1 MEIQKTIKIPVYYDT
16 TQSKISI
23 IDNLTARMTYCIRL
37 ISDLIT
43 EDTKLN
49 RKTIR
54 GLVKNSDVVKITGL
68 SAGFVDQCIDKVIWS
83 WKSYQ
88 RLHNQWQYRV
98 GKVEERVASAKDDN
112 VKEKSEKSLNKLLKR
127 EPSIPIFHNKTSCRL
142 DIRTG
147 KVEYNKTSK
156 SVILWIHISTL
167 KKGKTIDIPLNP
179 SHYHINQLR
188 NTEIKSFEIIKRNN
202 KYYIHVTITK
212 VIENKPISSIGGI
225 DQGLNKSI
233 AVVLLTEPFP
243 HEGQILDSAKVELL
257 EKYDNIVSSL
267 QEAKKWDKLRGLR
280 HKRENVSIYHD
291 WCLAN
296 KVADFTEGS
305 YIAIGNAR
313 FRQTQIHG
321 NGMPTLRKRVGK
333 WSYGRQRTFIALKRA
348 ERGYPTELRDEYGT
362 SKECHCCGSM
372 LTKRKFETGFSYILC
387 YSCGGK
393 IDADINAGYNIALR
407 CRDDW
412 LKAGMNMGETYAS
425 L

>member
-1 MEIQKTIKIPVYYDT
+1 MEIQKTIKIPIHYDT
-16 TQSKISI
+16 TQSKVSI
-23 IDNLTARMTYCIRL
+23 MDNLTVRMTYCIRL
-37 ISDLIT
+37 ISDLIN
-43 EDTKLN
+43 EDTKIN

-54 GLVKNSDVVKITGL
+54 GLVKNSNVIKITNL
-68 SAGFVDQCIDKVIWS
+68 SAGYIDQCIDKVIWS

-88 RLHNQWQYRV
+88 RLHNQWEYRV
-98 GKVEERVASAKDDN
+98 GKAEERVASSKDNKLRAKR
-112 VKEKSEKSLNKLLKR
+112 EKSLEKLLKR
-127 EPSIPIFHNKTSCRL
+127 EPSIPKFHNKTSCRL

-156 SVILWIHISTL
+156 SIILWIHISTL
-167 KKGKTIDIPLNP
+167 TKGKTIDIPLNP
-179 SHYHINQLR
+179 SHYHLNQLR
-188 NTEIKSFEIIKRNN
+188 NVEIKSFEIIKRNN
-202 KYYIHVTITK
+202 KYHIHVTITK

-243 HEGQILDSAKVELL
+243 HEGQILDSVKVELL

-267 QEAKKWDKLRGLR
+267 QEAKKWDKLRDLR

-296 KVADFTEGS
+296 EVADFTEGS

-313 FRQTQIHG
+313 FRQTQIRG
-321 NGMPTLRKRVGK
+321 NGNPTLRKKVGK

-362 SKECHCCGSM
+362 SKECHFCHSKF
-372 LTKRKFETGFSYILC
+372 TKRKFEPGFSYILC
-387 YSCGGK
+387 FSCGAK

-407 CRDDW
+407 CRDDR
-412 LKAGMNMGETYAS
+412 LKVQMNMEKTHAS
-425 L
+425 A